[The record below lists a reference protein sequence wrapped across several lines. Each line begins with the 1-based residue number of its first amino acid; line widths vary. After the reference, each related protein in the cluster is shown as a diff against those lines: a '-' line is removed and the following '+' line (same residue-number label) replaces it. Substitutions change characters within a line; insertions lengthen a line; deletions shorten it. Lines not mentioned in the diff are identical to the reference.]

1 MNNLQI
7 SQRDFCQP
15 PPTFSPPLDR
25 CFAGGYVRTAL
36 RREGTCSAERGGWF
50 NRGGVLDTPK
60 WRHGDEAGDEERE
73 RFKRLFLGGR
83 GVMCEIFGGVA
94 FCENMSFPFS
104 DFIWSF
110 TWIMLWKKSC
120 TSWDM
125 KLMQDFARGRRCLFL
140 MIHLWKNPFQH
151 RILVLSCS

>member
-15 PPTFSPPLDR
+15 PQPFHRLWTVVLQVDMLEQR
-25 CFAGGYVRTAL
+25 
-36 RREGTCSAERGGWF
+36 SAEKERALQNEVVGSTGGGLRHSKMTPWGWSRG
-50 NRGGVLDTPK
+50 
-60 WRHGDEAGDEERE
+60 WRERE
-73 RFKRLFLGGR
+73 RFKRLFFGGR

-125 KLMQDFARGRRCLFL
+125 KLMQDLPAGGDVWFL
-140 MIHLWKNPFQH
+140 MIHLWKIPFQH